1 MAEDEW
7 FVQAGMEIQMRKLI
21 LVAALATMWTS
32 SCYANL
38 SLASN
43 TTQAPAATEAP
54 AAAEVKAQPTDV
66 TARKVSEPEAPVSEA
81 RRATVAKSAS
91 RPRRIFSNRA
101 RVFRA
106 SFYQH
111 CL

>member
-1 MAEDEW
+1 
-7 FVQAGMEIQMRKLI
+7 MRKLI

-43 TTQAPAATEAP
+43 APLSAPVEEAKAQAPEAEAP
-54 AAAEVKAQPTDV
+54 EIIKAPEIK
-66 TARKVSEPEAPVSEA
+66 APEARAPEV
-81 RRATVAKSAS
+81 RRSTAERTPS
-91 RPRRIFSNRA
+91 RPRRHFSSRA
-101 RVFRA
+101 PIIR

>member
-1 MAEDEW
+1 
-7 FVQAGMEIQMRKLI
+7 MRKLI

-43 TTQAPAATEAP
+43 APLSPVVAEA
-54 AAAEVKAQPTDV
+54 KAQATDV
-66 TARKVSEPEAPVSEA
+66 GARKVIEPEVRASEA
-81 RRATVAKSAS
+81 RRATVAKSPS
-91 RPRRIFSNRA
+91 RPRRLFSNRI
-101 RVFRA
+101 RFIR
-106 SFYQH
+106 SFSQH